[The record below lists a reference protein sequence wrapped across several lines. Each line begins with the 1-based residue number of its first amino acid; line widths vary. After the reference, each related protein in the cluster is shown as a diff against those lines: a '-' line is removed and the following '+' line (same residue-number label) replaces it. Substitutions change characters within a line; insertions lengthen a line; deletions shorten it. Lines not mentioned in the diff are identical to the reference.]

1 MFHRHRGLTLLELLL
16 AFGIITTL
24 MAMSL
29 PGLPGLFQQQHG
41 QHVLESTAS
50 AIRAA
55 RSAAVTGST
64 QVTICPT
71 MDAVGCSGDWND
83 GLIAF
88 VDPHGT
94 RQAPEADMIV
104 HMVQWPE
111 LSGSISWRTFG
122 NRQYLQIDSLGQL
135 LDQNGNF
142 TWCPDN
148 GDNRLNHQ
156 LVVNRSGRL
165 RLARDHNGDGFR
177 QDSQGQAIDC
187 SD

>member
-1 MFHRHRGLTLLELLL
+1 MIRRHRGLTLLELLL
-16 AFGIITTL
+16 AFSIITTL

-41 QHVLESTAS
+41 QHVLESAAV

-55 RSAAVTGST
+55 RSAAVTRST

-71 MDAVGCSGDWND
+71 VDTAGCSGDWTD
-83 GLIAF
+83 GLIVF
-88 VDPHGT
+88 IDPQGT
-94 RQAPEADMIV
+94 RQAPEADDIV
-104 HMVQWPE
+104 HLIQWPE
-111 LSGSISWRTFG
+111 LAGSISWRAFG

-142 TWCPDN
+142 TWCPNN

-177 QDSQGQAIDC
+177 QNSQGQAIDC
-187 SD
+187 SG